1 MAYVAQ
7 TGHAPGRRKCD
18 STCTAGQWQPDTKVM
33 QTSRV
38 GTGLKFGA
46 VTLLVFL
53 AGAAAAQS
61 QEVSMALLQ
70 PAPMPI
76 AAAPMAKSLP
86 STPRPQAAVEHKF
99 WDKENT
105 ALFATV
111 AAFSAADFVVTHDN
125 LSHGGRELNPLT
137 RPFTGSTAALAANFA
152 GETAGVIGVSYFFHK
167 TGHHKLER
175 LAPIVNFGMS
185 AFAVSYGM
193 AHR

>member
-1 MAYVAQ
+1 
-7 TGHAPGRRKCD
+7 
-18 STCTAGQWQPDTKVM
+18 M
-33 QTSRV
+33 QTSNSV
-38 GTGLKFGA
+38 SAFKLVA
-46 VTLLVFL
+46 VTLLFL
-53 AGAAAAQS
+53 LAATSAAVS

-70 PAPMPI
+70 PALMEPAP
-76 AAAPMAKSLP
+76 APAPMVKALP
-86 STPRPQAAVEHKF
+86 SNPVRLAPEEHKF

-111 AAFSAADFVVTHDN
+111 AGFSAADFAVTRDN

-152 GETAGVIGVSYFFHK
+152 GETGGVIGISYMFHK

-175 LAPIVNFGMS
+175 LTPMVNFAAS
-185 AFAVSYGM
+185 AFAVSYGL